1 MNAYQM
7 AYNAACI
14 DNYTSNIHLIPA
26 KSFNP
31 EQQYIKK
38 ESFQKLLSNDAQ
50 TAIGIIFNPPI
61 EIKESLSYRG
71 LTWKKVAEYL
81 IQNHGWKWRKT
92 LRIRKEIKNFLK
104 EN

>member
-1 MNAYQM
+1 MNPYQM
-7 AYNAACI
+7 AYNAAHA
-14 DNYTSNIHLIPA
+14 DNYTSNIHLIP
-26 KSFNP
+26 SRNFNP

-71 LTWKKVAEYL
+71 LTWNKVAEYL